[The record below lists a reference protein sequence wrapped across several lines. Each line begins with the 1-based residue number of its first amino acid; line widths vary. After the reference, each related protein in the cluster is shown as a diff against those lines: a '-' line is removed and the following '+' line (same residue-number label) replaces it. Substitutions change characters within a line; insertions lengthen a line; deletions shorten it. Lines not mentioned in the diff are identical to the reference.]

1 MQPVTKIATGLV
13 IAFCSLRLN
22 GVDLLFDPVGWG
34 LCAAGLLSLQR
45 PGDAF
50 AVARAWAVCM
60 APVSL
65 VAVFADGVRADEP
78 ITHVIGI
85 AVTVGGLIT
94 VWLIV
99 DALMIRMRSHGDS
112 SQVALL
118 DVLRWA
124 VAGLGGAGLPA
135 RYGYGELSSVL
146 LVAWFAALAVLIVV
160 LYRSADR
167 PSLCATTSA
176 SDNGAQASS
185 R

>member
-1 MQPVTKIATGLV
+1 MRPVTKIATGLV
-13 IAFCSLRLN
+13 IAFGALRLN
-22 GVDLLFDPVGWG
+22 GFDLLFDPVGWG

-50 AVARAWAVCM
+50 AVAHAWAVYM
-60 APVSL
+60 VPVSL
-65 VAVFADGVRADEP
+65 VAVFADGVPTDEP
-78 ITHVIGI
+78 VKHVIGI

-99 DALMIRMRSHGDS
+99 DALMIRMRSRGDS

-124 VAGLGGAGLPA
+124 VAGLGGVGLLA
-135 RYGYGELSSVL
+135 RYGYAELSPVL
-146 LVAWFAALAVLIVV
+146 LVGWFAALVVLIVV

-167 PSLCATTSA
+167 PYLCATP
-176 SDNGAQASS
+176 
-185 R
+185 